1 MKKYLYLILIFL
13 FTFNIFA
20 VIVFYQ
26 QKPTQ
31 VPKIVF
37 LDIGQGDAVLIDT
50 GDDLQILIDGGDG
63 RDILNKLGEHLPFYD
78 RKIELVVMTH
88 PDKDHLGGLVEVLK
102 YYEVGQ
108 ILETGI
114 KCDKVI
120 CEEWDRLIKE
130 KNIPVEYAEFGQ
142 RIRTGSMELA
152 ILYPFE
158 SLEGKEAKNSND
170 ASIVLRAVVGDSFRT
185 RGNSGEIDSE
195 QESWSKK
202 AEVLFT
208 GDAGYPVERELLN
221 KNVNVK
227 AKILKVSHHGSK
239 HATSNAFLQAVNPEK
254 AIISVGKNS
263 YGHPAEELLN
273 RLKNMSIEI
282 FRTDEIGD
290 CVLEY

>member
-1 MKKYLYLILIFL
+1 MKKYLYLILISL
-13 FTFNIFA
+13 FTLNIFA
-20 VIVFYQ
+20 VIAFYQ

-37 LDIGQGDAVLIDT
+37 LDIGQGDATLIDA

-63 RDILNKLGEHLPFYD
+63 RDILDRLGEHLPFYD

-152 ILYPFE
+152 VLYPFK
-158 SLEGKEAKNSND
+158 SLEGKEVKNSND
-170 ASIVLRAVVGDSFRT
+170 VSIVLRAVVGDSFRT
-185 RGNSGEIDSE
+185 GENSGEIDLE

-202 AEVLFT
+202 ADVLFT
-208 GDAGYPVERELLN
+208 GDAGYPVEKELLG
-221 KNVNVK
+221 KNINVK
-227 AKILKVSHHGSK
+227 ARILKVSHHGSK
-239 HATSNAFLQAVNPEK
+239 HATSNTFLQAVNPEK

-290 CVLEY
+290 WVLEY